1 LTAGRLPTPQ
11 GDAKGG
17 VIVKK
22 RLLVMLALVC
32 VIGAV
37 VATTASAAITDP
49 GNDGCH
55 VLHGPGLSWVLQF
68 CGD

>member
-1 LTAGRLPTPQ
+1 
-11 GDAKGG
+11 
-17 VIVKK
+17 VKK
-22 RLLVMLALVC
+22 RLVALVALAF
-32 VIGAV
+32 VIAAV

-55 VLHGPGLSWVLQF
+55 VVHAGGLSWILVN

>member
-1 LTAGRLPTPQ
+1 MR
-11 GDAKGG
+11 
-17 VIVKK
+17 K
-22 RLLVMLALVC
+22 RLIGLVALVF
-32 VIGAV
+32 VIAAV

-55 VLHGPGLSWVLQF
+55 VIHAGGLNYVLQF